1 MIICYVSFF
10 LFCHGKILVNNIAGL
25 FSRKTIKY
33 VDLNSQ
39 KEVAYCISWA
49 VGKEAMDTPEYIQQ
63 FTERILKCVWHKRN
77 DHRPK
82 SLDDF
87 YCDDKIGK
95 AQKNLFHVQFS
106 LHFQS
111 RLETQFYIQ
120 LVCSATLSFTPTSKN
135 FQVIPYFVPNKGP
148 FKAKIDIVLT
158 FIIINLLVLA
168 LQSREWLILHLFY
181 PWKYEKLKLKKLP

>member
-1 MIICYVSFF
+1 MKVCSMSSYSCKKVAMTLNLPLLYFVWTEEYCQTSPNKNK
-10 LFCHGKILVNNIAGL
+10 LPNLWHVTRILVYWI
-25 FSRKTIKY
+25 F
-33 VDLNSQ
+33 
-39 KEVAYCISWA
+39 AYCISWA

-95 AQKNLFHVQFS
+95 AQKNLFHVQFL
-106 LHFQS
+106 LHFQLR

-120 LVCSATLSFTPTSKN
+120 LVYRATPPFTIT
-135 FQVIPYFVPNKGP
+135 
-148 FKAKIDIVLT
+148 
-158 FIIINLLVLA
+158 
-168 LQSREWLILHLFY
+168 
-181 PWKYEKLKLKKLP
+181 